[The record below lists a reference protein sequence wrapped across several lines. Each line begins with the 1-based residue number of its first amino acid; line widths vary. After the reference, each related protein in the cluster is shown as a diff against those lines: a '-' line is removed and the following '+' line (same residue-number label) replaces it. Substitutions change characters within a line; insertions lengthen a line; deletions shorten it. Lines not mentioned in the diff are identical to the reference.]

1 MIHGTGTSRILAW
14 LWIFAWPPALIGE
27 IINPEYGLKTLGFG
41 TAVWIV
47 LAILLIRPLFSSTPD
62 NEEEAEA

>member
-47 LAILLIRPLFSSTPD
+47 LAMLLVPPLFSSPSD
-62 NEEEAEA
+62 VEEENKA